1 MKGTIDGFQ
10 KIGYASLE
18 VVRRI
23 GYE

>member
-1 MKGTIDGFQ
+1 MKGTMDGFQ
-10 KIGYASLE
+10 KIGYVSLE

>member
-10 KIGYASLE
+10 KIGYAALE